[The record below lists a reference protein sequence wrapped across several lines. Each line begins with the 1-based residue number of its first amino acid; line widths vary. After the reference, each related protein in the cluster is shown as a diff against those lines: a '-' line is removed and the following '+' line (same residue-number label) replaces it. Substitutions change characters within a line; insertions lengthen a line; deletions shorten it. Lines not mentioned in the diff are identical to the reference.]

1 VVDSGEICVEA
12 WPGATVVRLVGEIDV
27 ALREQASLSMAT
39 ALTRTDPIVVDATD
53 ARFVDSSGIAFV
65 MQMKRAADEAELD
78 LSLRD
83 PNRVLRDVLDI
94 IGASGLLRDAD
105 EEPAP
110 VG

>member
-1 VVDSGEICVEA
+1 MVDSGEIRVEA
-12 WPGATVVRLVGEIDV
+12 GPGTTVVRLVGEIDV

-39 ALTRTDPIVVDATD
+39 ALTGVDPIVVDSTD

-65 MQMKRAADEAELD
+65 MQMKRAADEAGLD

-83 PNRVLRDVLDI
+83 PHRVLRDVLEI